1 MKIMLN
7 FLIVDELIKDGL
19 KEDMPF
25 GDVTTNSIISDSST
39 CCVSLYSKEDGI
51 ICGLTVF
58 NRVFE
63 ILGDVTFNTTV
74 KDSDHVKN
82 GQKIGELSG
91 NTRKVLMG
99 ERIALNLLQRMSGI
113 ATTTMSF
120 AIEVYETNAK
130 VVDTRKITPLYRHI
144 DKYSVLCGGGEN
156 HRFSL
161 SDSILIKDNHIDA
174 AGGITNA
181 ITLARKNASFTTK
194 IEVETETKE
203 DVIEAINSKAD
214 IIMLDNMTPSFVKEM
229 VKLIDNRAIIECS
242 GNITLENIREYAIT
256 GVDYISV
263 GALTHSFKVLDISL
277 KHLVLK
283 D

>member
-1 MKIMLN
+1 MLN
-7 FLIVDELIKDGL
+7 FLIVDQLIKDGL
-19 KEDMPF
+19 MEDMPF
-25 GDVTTNSIISDSST
+25 GDVTTNSIISESST
-39 CCVSLYSKEDGI
+39 CSVSLYAKEDGI

-63 ILGDVTFNTTV
+63 ILGDVTFSTTF
-74 KDSDHVKN
+74 KDSDTVTN
-82 GQKIGELSG
+82 GQKIGKISG

-113 ATTTMSF
+113 ATTTKQFSN
-120 AIEVYETNAK
+120 AIAGTNAK

-144 DKYSVLCGGGEN
+144 DKYSVLCGGGAN

-174 AGGITNA
+174 AGGIENA
-181 ITLARKNASFTTK
+181 VELARKNCSFTTK
-194 IEVETETKE
+194 IEVETETKK
-203 DVIEAINSKAD
+203 DVLDAINSKAD
-214 IIMLDNMTPSFVKEM
+214 IIMLDNMTPSYVKEM
-229 VKLIDNRAIIECS
+229 VNLISNKAIIECS
-242 GNITLENIREYAIT
+242 GNITLDNIRSYAET

-277 KHLVLK
+277 KHLVL